1 MFIQGSNSNY
11 KVSDY
16 LIPQPSFWHILP
28 SQAKAYPV
36 ILLAL
41 VVQRADNAIQQINC
55 NPGDKSEENVLG
67 YPVGGD
73 L

>member
-1 MFIQGSNSNY
+1 MT
-11 KVSDY
+11 V
-16 LIPQPSFWHILP
+16 PSGRHVAP
-28 SQAKAYPV
+28 
-36 ILLAL
+36 